1 MAASKPKFD
10 DEILLLQG
18 GGALGAYR
26 TEIDAGLAE
35 AGRKSWVVCVPVPGL
50 QVHELTD

>member
-1 MAASKPKFD
+1 MAASRPKFD
-10 DEILLLQG
+10 HEILLLQG
-18 GGALGAYR
+18 GGAYR